1 MTSLNLYLKKRNI
14 YLVLSALLAL
24 LSLMLYQLIG
34 IHFLELNKILF
45 ISVISLNTTILL
57 VFLYQQIRLN
67 WYKKFHHKLDNLLKI
82 NNLNDFEIELTFIK
96 KQLHKDPILLKEF
109 ASITHE
115 VDIYHKS
122 LIQSYLEKKLLQDTQ
137 SMALEIESRLDNIK
151 KAIPLFQVREKI
163 NTSLESLLNRRK
175 ELKIQWDENYP
186 SFSWWN
192 KLKYA
197 DGPDF
202 SEMDKAIKELKK
214 IKKKLISNYDSDFQR
229 LDAHL
234 DSLKLNANKRVTLS
248 QSSIKTHISSQ
259 LATDKQDYV
268 SMQNAFWLSMF
279 SLPISMWDDALTAH
293 NIYDTL
299 RDVNSNYADM
309 TDMEIWWHTLFMDS
323 DQLAGLVS
331 LTKGAYFERLVADD
345 TGGELFEHFN
355 HRATDIIIDGEAF
368 QLKAT
373 ASEAYVRSVPE
384 DIPVITTSEVAEYT
398 DAIDSGYSNDEL
410 QEAVELAL
418 GGAYL
423 DVDDSVADAI
433 LTGIGSL
440 GLFASLRGITHAAEK
455 YNNGGDG
462 VEAAFEGLGI
472 AIEGTARGLVN
483 TAEMGYKIIT
493 SKPSRLIGSL
503 MLSGAKKLD
512 EKLFEIKSS
521 DDNHR

>member
-1 MTSLNLYLKKRNI
+1 MSI
-14 YLVLSALLAL
+14 
-24 LSLMLYQLIG
+24 
-34 IHFLELNKILF
+34 F
-45 ISVISLNTTILL
+45 
-57 VFLYQQIRLN
+57 
-67 WYKKFHHKLDNLLKI
+67 DN
-82 NNLNDFEIELTFIK
+82 
-96 KQLHKDPILLKEF
+96 
-109 ASITHE
+109 
-115 VDIYHKS
+115 
-122 LIQSYLEKKLLQDTQ
+122 
-137 SMALEIESRLDNIK
+137 
-151 KAIPLFQVREKI
+151 
-163 NTSLESLLNRRK
+163 
-175 ELKIQWDENYP
+175 
-186 SFSWWN
+186 
-192 KLKYA
+192 
-197 DGPDF
+197 
-202 SEMDKAIKELKK
+202 
-214 IKKKLISNYDSDFQR
+214 QR
-229 LDAHL
+229 L
-234 DSLKLNANKRVTLS
+234 T
-248 QSSIKTHISSQ
+248 
-259 LATDKQDYV
+259 
-268 SMQNAFWLSMF
+268 
-279 SLPISMWDDALTAH
+279 
-293 NIYDTL
+293 
-299 RDVNSNYADM
+299 
-309 TDMEIWWHTLFMDS
+309 
-323 DQLAGLVS
+323 
-331 LTKGAYFERLVADD
+331 
-345 TGGELFEHFN
+345 ELFEHFN

-398 DAIDSGYSNDEL
+398 DAIDSGYSNEEL